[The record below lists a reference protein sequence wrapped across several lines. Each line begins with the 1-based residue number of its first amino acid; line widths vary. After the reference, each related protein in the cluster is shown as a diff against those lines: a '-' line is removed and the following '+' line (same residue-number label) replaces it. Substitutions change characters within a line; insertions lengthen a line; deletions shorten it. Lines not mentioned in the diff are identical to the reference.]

1 MIRCIYS
8 TSCATARYKP
18 CDIHLLFW
26 GEMGNLPFTPN
37 ATLMVQSYRG
47 HITKESD
54 TKSAQAVSVRDHMSR
69 KLITFKPDQPMYEVV
84 QILLKHGISG
94 APVMDENGQ
103 LCGVISEGDCLKEV
117 VKGKYN
123 NMPNLAG
130 KASDHM
136 TTNVMTID
144 ADMNIFDVAEMFL
157 TKRIRRFPVMDGGR
171 LVGQIS
177 QKDIMRAVLQMKSAT
192 W

>member
-1 MIRCIYS
+1 
-8 TSCATARYKP
+8 
-18 CDIHLLFW
+18 
-26 GEMGNLPFTPN
+26 
-37 ATLMVQSYRG
+37 MVQSYRG
-47 HITKESD
+47 IMTKESD
-54 TKSAQAVSVRDHMSR
+54 VKTPQAVSVGDHMSR
-69 KLITFKPDQPMYEVV
+69 KLITFKPDQSMFEVV

-123 NMPNLAG
+123 NMPNLSG

-136 TTNVMTID
+136 TTNVMTISP
-144 ADMNIFDVAEMFL
+144 DMNIFDAADMFL
-157 TKRIRRFPVMDGGR
+157 TKRIRRFPVVDAGR

-177 QKDIMRAVLQMKSAT
+177 QKDIMRAVLKMKSST